1 MDGGRPLSQLKGAP
15 NVSSS
20 RAISMASVSSE
31 GSTESPLVEQEDI
44 ASLTHDVRNFKE
56 ALGKLR
62 RTLCPDKDK
71 QELLRIAAHERL
83 GEVIRV
89 LRSVLDKYPALQST
103 ELLQAAGNLIH
114 IAKNYKDDNPIPK
127 DFLEA
132 IDQLAL
138 SFSGRVSEYL
148 MGDLDTNFPLSGSV
162 TSKTKSCENLAQD
175 PPPPVGPRRDKTP
188 KKSCPEQIDDTLIK
202 IEQGV
207 DYALSRAKC
216 LARYIK
222 DVMTYIENRS
232 HLDIEYTKNLI
243 KLAQTVK
250 SVFKE
255 EPMSLRRA
263 EHEKTRRQIK
273 DVWHSEVMCMRES
286 VSSMRRARDMYV
298 QRQEDLQRFKEMAQ
312 RTPADVSE
320 QGKQERRQQEEELLK
335 KAQNAETSYKR
346 LLNSANERQIHLDKV
361 KLEVLQQLRE
371 LIVQSDQVIKDT
383 AVTYFQMQHTL
394 TTPIPM
400 QGNWFCLVEIQSPG
414 GRLSLGVNLAG
425 PMGGVSFTRANSECW
440 RWVLRW
446 SRHGR
451 LREHVLWSGLG
462 SREGGWRGRC
472 KCGGKIRGPTE
483 HRLYESGSQYFE
495 FVKRIPQPQRPP
507 KDVNVPTRPP
517 FKFRPYTAETT
528 ARYQER
534 KSSESNEYEEVLPGK
549 SKEVPIKNWSSHG
562 GSDSDSICSNHSHD
576 TSPVRYR
583 RYLGASR
590 KILNASSGDELD
602 NDGECSFS
610 ISGGNQKPRMSKAAE
625 THNFRKLKT
634 PSRCRECDS
643 YVYFQGLECSECTL
657 TCHKKCLESLTIQ
670 CGHRKLPPKMT
681 TFGVDLGQH
690 LSETGA
696 LVPHIVI
703 KCIDEIDERGILHKG
718 IYRISGAKGK
728 IEKLCQAFENGADLV
743 DLGDSQINVIATVLK
758 LYLRQ
763 LPEPL
768 LTFKCYSDMMRI
780 AKEWPSDK
788 SKDLNGALT
797 KLKEVV
803 KRLPRSHYLTLELLM
818 LHLKRV
824 SNHAGE
830 NSMPASNL
838 GIVFGPTLLRTMEG
852 GDPLSS
858 LVDTMHQT
866 RAIEIMIW

>member
-1 MDGGRPLSQLKGAP
+1 MSFLVLTDGSQLTSDSQYLA
-15 NVSSS
+15 VS
-20 RAISMASVSSE
+20 
-31 GSTESPLVEQEDI
+31 
-44 ASLTHDVRNFKE
+44 
-56 ALGKLR
+56 
-62 RTLCPDKDK
+62 C
-71 QELLRIAAHERL
+71 
-83 GEVIRV
+83 
-89 LRSVLDKYPALQST
+89 QST
-103 ELLQAAGNLIH
+103 SKKPWDYCSRCSSYDLTYGYITVDCSKCIYVLPVH
-114 IAKNYKDDNPIPK
+114 
-127 DFLEA
+127 
-132 IDQLAL
+132 
-138 SFSGRVSEYL
+138 RVSEYL
-148 MGDLDTNFPLSGSV
+148 MGDLDSNFPLSASV

-188 KKSCPEQIDDTLIK
+188 KKSTPEKIDDSLIRT
-202 IEQGV
+202 EQGV

-255 EPMSLRRA
+255 EVRKKDTHFLSVSMISFICSGVRVEVARCGLGDILVARGGLGDILVDRGGLGDILVARGGLGDILLDKGGLVDILVARCGLGDILVARGGLVDILVDRGGLGDILSNLPLHSIYAKALDHDLENSHSNQVTCSLLLGNKFLEPLSLRRA
-263 EHEKTRRQIK
+263 EHEKTRRRIK
-273 DVWHSEVMCMRES
+273 DMWHSEVMCMRES
-286 VSSMRRARDMYV
+286 VSSMKRAQDMYV
-298 QRQEDLQRFKEMAQ
+298 QRQEDLQRFKERAQ

-320 QGKQERRQQEEELLK
+320 QGKQERRQKEEELLG

-346 LLNSANERQIHLDKV
+346 LLNSANERHIHLEKV
-361 KLEVLQQLRE
+361 KLEVLQQIRE

-383 AVTYFQMQHTL
+383 TVTYFQMQHTL

-400 QGNWFCLVEIQSPG
+400 QYQTLFES
-414 GRLSLGVNLAG
+414 S
-425 PMGGVSFTRANSECW
+425 
-440 RWVLRW
+440 
-446 SRHGR
+446 
-451 LREHVLWSGLG
+451 
-462 SREGGWRGRC
+462 
-472 KCGGKIRGPTE
+472 
-483 HRLYESGSQYFE
+483 RLYESGSQYLE
-495 FVKRIPQPQRPP
+495 FVIRLPQPERPP
-507 KDVNVPTRPP
+507 KDVNVPARPP
-517 FKFRPYTAETT
+517 FKFQPYTAETA

-534 KSSESNEYEEVLPGK
+534 KSSESNIYEEILPGK
-549 SKEVPIKNWSSHG
+549 SKEVPIKIWSSHG

-602 NDGECSFS
+602 NDGECSFM

-643 YVYFQGLECSECTL
+643 YVYFQGLECNECTL
-657 TCHKKCLESLTIQ
+657 ICHKKCLESLTIQ

-768 LTFKCYSDMMRI
+768 LTFK
-780 AKEWPSDK
+780 
-788 SKDLNGALT
+788 
-797 KLKEVV
+797 
-803 KRLPRSHYLTLELLM
+803 
-818 LHLKRV
+818 
-824 SNHAGE
+824 
-830 NSMPASNL
+830 
-838 GIVFGPTLLRTMEG
+838 
-852 GDPLSS
+852 
-858 LVDTMHQT
+858 
-866 RAIEIMIW
+866 